1 MAGIFEL
8 LQSSSD
14 LSDVC
19 YLRSYLQPL
28 IGEVEDI
35 PPHLS
40 EFLDDTIIC
49 MEEGYKP
56 PRYVDK
62 SVKFLH
68 SELVDKV
75 VEKILPIESSG
86 SGLRLQEPVQ
96 TIGYSRYQSGAL
108 RKTPSLTLTL
118 KNQEWEE
125 LHNLIGT
132 DLISHILSGQKL
144 SVLVKHHD
152 SYYQVVGHNLA
163 RYLRVRPN
171 YRVFK
176 REKITKFKEYKEYL
190 KDYKYI
196 LPASRMKKPDVLAK
210 LPPVN
215 RIKMLYCPLIRPKK
229 PLSSKHPLNL
239 APPEAA
245 KSIVASILGPRSK
258 GKYRNVLEG
267 FFRKFAK
274 KYSRERVYSHLN
286 MYCPLPSGWGN
297 CFEANVNKDFDYEWL
312 FSQNCEWK
320 SVCNFIISLLN
331 KCIPRE
337 LLGSKK
343 NLKIFQKSVVMFL
356 KLGTW
361 ERVSASALCVNYKF
375 KDVMWIKEYTET
387 ANRLL
392 LGKIILWL
400 FNDFIVPVMQNCF
413 YITEKQHDNSS
424 LFFYRKQVWAVI
436 LHNSK
441 EELEHSGFF
450 HQITPKQAN
459 SLKDYTQFPPA
470 KLRIQPKPSFFRP
483 IMHFKSKISVTDKM
497 KLDGNSLLAGMPQLF
512 KSKLT
517 GRSVAAID
525 FPDIISR
532 IQAFKE
538 EWRSKDK
545 PNLYFLTMDIAKAFD
560 SVKLPILEDLM
571 SSLKFP
577 TVSAYYKYVQ
587 LVPRLFKP
595 PTGNLSKFLRLKFK
609 KLTVD
614 ESKYPLFRDIL
625 QPSGTIN
632 IVTSKNIFYTQDRIK
647 LLENVLKYNVI
658 KFNRQYF
665 IGDKGVPQGLSCSP
679 LLSSLFYSYIEE
691 DAISTVKTVYP
702 DSLLLVVRLHDDYLC
717 MSDSCEVLEYL
728 INILQDAAS
737 KHDIHFA
744 KDKITSNFMSDNTAK
759 TEDELNGW
767 VGLNITQ
774 DLQVVPHV
782 GPTASR
788 IISFD
793 YLSGKITS
801 SDLRNKLIKLINVAL
816 NLLRN
821 RSAAQ
826 EEMLEEAVSGLLK
839 LQAERY
845 VVFLKTVR
853 KFYRQTHSAKY
864 ISRMIV
870 RVLRHSALLYPS
882 LKSFFRIGVLQFA
895 ETFLRCEYN
904 EVGRRLKSYLKKME

>member
-8 LQSSSD
+8 LKSSSD
-14 LSDVC
+14 LTEVT
-19 YLRSYLQPL
+19 YLRTYLEPFVGQ
-28 IGEVEDI
+28 VEDI
-35 PPHLS
+35 PPHLA

-49 MEEGYKP
+49 TEEGYKHL
-56 PRYVDK
+56 RYVDK
-62 SVKFLH
+62 SVKCLH
-68 SELVDKV
+68 SELVDKI
-75 VEKILPIESSG
+75 VEDILPVESSG

-118 KNQEWEE
+118 KSQEWEE

-132 DLISHILSGQKL
+132 DLMTHILCGYKL
-144 SVLVKHHD
+144 SVLVKYHD
-152 SYYQVVGHNLA
+152 SYYQVIGHNLA
-163 RYLRVRPN
+163 RYLRIRPN

-190 KDYKYI
+190 KDYKYL
-196 LPASRMKKPDVLAK
+196 LPASHMKKPDVLAR

-215 RIKMLYCPLIRPKK
+215 RIKMFYCPLIRAKK
-229 PLSSKHPLNL
+229 PLSSKHPLSL
-239 APPEAA
+239 APLDAS
-245 KSIVASILGPRSK
+245 KSIVSSILGPRSK
-258 GKYRNVLEG
+258 GKYRAVLEG

-274 KYSRERVYSHLN
+274 KYSREKVYSHLN
-286 MYCPLPSGWGN
+286 MYCRLPKGWGN
-297 CFEANVNKDFDYEWL
+297 CFDANVHKDYSYEWL
-312 FSQNCEWK
+312 FSQNCEWS

-331 KCIPRE
+331 KCIPKG

-343 NLKIFQKSVVMFL
+343 NMKVFQKSVVMFL

-375 KDVMWIKEYTET
+375 KDVEWIKEYTES

-400 FNDFIVPVMQNCF
+400 FNDFIVPIMQNCF
-413 YITEKQHDNSS
+413 YITEKQHDNTS
-424 LFFYRKQVWAVI
+424 LYFYRKQVWAII

-441 EELEHSGFF
+441 KALETSGFF

-459 SLKDYTQFPPA
+459 SIKDYTQFPPA

-483 IMHFKSKISVTDKM
+483 IMHFKSKIAVTDKM

-512 KSKLT
+512 KSKLSN
-517 GRSVAAID
+517 RSVAAID

-532 IQAFKE
+532 IQSFKE
-538 EWRSKDK
+538 EWKAKGS

-571 SSLKFP
+571 SSLRFP

-595 PTGNLSKFLRLKFK
+595 PSGNLSKFLRLKFK

-665 IGDKGVPQGLSCSP
+665 MGDKGVPQGLSCSP

-691 DAISTVKTVYP
+691 EAIRTVKIMYP
-702 DSLLLVVRLHDDYLC
+702 ESLLLVVRLHDDYLC
-717 MSDSCEVLEYL
+717 LSDSSEVLEYL
-728 INILQDAAS
+728 LNTLQDAAS
-737 KHDIHFA
+737 KHDINFA
-744 KDKITSNFMSDNTAK
+744 KDKITSNFMSNITAK

-767 VGLNITQ
+767 VGLNITN

-788 IISFD
+788 VISFD

-801 SDLRNKLIKLINVAL
+801 ADLRNKLIKLINVSL

-821 RSAAQ
+821 RSAAD
-826 EEMLEEAVSGLLK
+826 EDMLEEAVSGLLK

-853 KFYRQTHSAKY
+853 KFYKQTHSPKY
-864 ISRMIV
+864 ISKMIV

-882 LKSFFRIGVLQFA
+882 LKCFFTIGISQFS
-895 ETFLRCEYN
+895 ETFLRCEFN
-904 EVGRRLKSYLKKME
+904 EIGRRLRSYLKKMQ